1 VTPARFAARQTYS
14 VGGDL
19 GVSGKTISLY
29 FENDY
34 YEEDTGNDRNLRL
47 DSLTVVDGAG
57 VQVLHLELENLDQ
70 FPGSTI
76 GCGAPDWNP
85 DTQAV
90 DDFNLFSQCTLTVPF
105 APALADT
112 YTINVVAWG
121 QQAGP
126 EAPRLRVSVDDN
138 EPANG
143 TSVGAF
149 AITNKLIDL
158 HQKLLGES
166 LEPGDEELEA
176 SYQLL
181 LETWQ
186 ARSANPDNFWAWSWP
201 DETCHFYL
209 TEHFEPDG
217 VANNAQDPS
226 RMLNT
231 WASVLIYLMTDFH
244 YLHE

>member
-1 VTPARFAARQTYS
+1 MKKIVLTVLLFAVSCGPATNTEVDNWEAQAANITIIRDTWGIPHVY
-14 VGGDL
+14 
-19 GVSGKTISLY
+19 GKTDADAVFGMVY
-29 FENDY
+29 
-34 YEEDTGNDRNLRL
+34 
-47 DSLTVVDGAG
+47 A
-57 VQVLHLELENLDQ
+57 
-70 FPGSTI
+70 
-76 GCGAPDWNP
+76 
-85 DTQAV
+85 QAE
-90 DDFNLFSQCTLTVPF
+90 DDFNLWSQCTLTVPF

-201 DETCHFYL
+201 RESLSGRMVTCFPRKYSENSVGHLPPPPGFV
-209 TEHFEPDG
+209 
-217 VANNAQDPS
+217 VAAKPS
-226 RMLNT
+226 E
-231 WASVLIYLMTDFH
+231 ASLLQSFSPSGIKTRSA
-244 YLHE
+244 